1 MDNTVNFV
9 YAADENYNKQ
19 LLVSINSLLNKFSG
33 LATIHIIHKNTE
45 TIEQSIS
52 IFKEFKNLEDIK
64 IYQFI
69 KEDHDFPN
77 IENSHISEAT
87 YYRLYIDKY
96 VSNDIENYIYL
107 DADIVCISDPLDEIK
122 KTFDSLNASEYSI
135 AARTELLKANNELKF
150 SNLGISRDKY
160 FNAGVI
166 FVKNSHWIKN
176 DLYLKV
182 LNHIEVIKEKIEFWD
197 QDVLNSFFNGN
208 YMELDK
214 KLNYDI
220 DVSKS
225 INSNYEISSNS
236 VFLHYQGSNKPWN
249 INGSI
254 NENSMFYNKEFF
266 TLFNNYYHIVSNYSK
281 GDILNLIKIIFT
293 LKILFIKKPLNFLKQ
308 ALKGIYK

>member
-1 MDNTVNFV
+1 MINSINFV

-33 LATIHIIHKNTE
+33 LATIHIIHKNVD
-45 TIEQSIS
+45 TITQSLS

-69 KEDHDFPN
+69 KEDHEFPN
-77 IENSHISEAT
+77 IKNSHISEAT

-96 VSNDIENYIYL
+96 IPNDIENYIYL
-107 DADIVCISDPLDEIK
+107 DSDIVCISDPFDEIK
-122 KTFDSLNASEYSI
+122 KTFNSLKASEYSI

-150 SNLGISRDKY
+150 SNLGISNDKY

-166 FVKNSHWIKN
+166 FVKNSYWIKN
-176 DLYLKV
+176 DLYLKL

-214 KLNYDI
+214 KLNFDI

-225 INSNYEISSNS
+225 VNSNYEISSNS

-254 NENSMFYNKEFF
+254 NENSMFYNKEFLK
-266 TLFNNYYHIVSNYSK
+266 LFNNYYHIVSNYAK

-293 LKILFIKKPLNFLKQ
+293 LKIFFIKKPLNFLKE
-308 ALKGIYK
+308 ALKGIFK

>member
-33 LATIHIIHKNTE
+33 LAKIHIIHKNTE